1 MIDQQPCSCI
11 IEHVFRECLNNK
23 IEQRCYK
30 NHELGWRIK
39 SWFACSNIR
48 QQPLSIRPNCVQ
60 YVETWLNNTVILPI
74 MLTVLLQSCW
84 VNNPVIA
91 YVIFHICVYLC
102 TWRLTTYLYM
112 CNFLTWSTRT
122 SVVLSP
128 WCDRLGSACSRN
140 NLKRTQK
147 VCFET
152 LLFHRYHCDQSTSFW
167 PLKKILF
174 QYTKNT
180 MFFRVKISKL
190 KINFQFRLSW
200 LMFIK
205 LTEWCTWMLGNM
217 KLISR
222 VVQDIWL
229 VRFVHSW
236 DILSNTWNKFH
247 ISAQPR
253 IILFIFQSFGKFIRA
268 LELLS

>member
-1 MIDQQPCSCI
+1 MPTTPVDSPKLYAICWNMIEQYCHFTNHVNSVVTKLLGQQPCNSMWYFTYACTSARDGLPHTCTCVI
-11 IEHVFRECLNNK
+11 FLPEVQELASSSILDVICWGVPAVGTTRREH
-23 IEQRCYK
+23 
-30 NHELGWRIK
+30 
-39 SWFACSNIR
+39 
-48 QQPLSIRPNCVQ
+48 
-60 YVETWLNNTVILPI
+60 ETFVCE
-74 MLTVLLQSCW
+74 VLL
-84 VNNPVIA
+84 
-91 YVIFHICVYLC
+91 L
-102 TWRLTTYLYM
+102 
-112 CNFLTWSTRT
+112 
-122 SVVLSP
+122 
-128 WCDRLGSACSRN
+128 
-140 NLKRTQK
+140 
-147 VCFET
+147 
-152 LLFHRYHCDQSTSFW
+152 HRYHCDQSTSFW